1 MRKFDIKVNGTA
13 YNVEVEEIIEGASA
27 SETAPVAVPV
37 QKITEQKAEKPV
49 FDVAVRRMYQLRCLA
64 TL

>member
-37 QKITEQKAEKPV
+37 QKDNGAKSGKTC
-49 FDVAVRRMYQLRCLA
+49 F
-64 TL
+64 